1 MIKVFR
7 NSFLIKPLCVLLA
20 LNVILLTSSFTLV
33 PKKVKIPAGTLITL
47 KLLEGVTTKECSEGD
62 PVNFS
67 ILYDV
72 MNEGKKIIPAG
83 TRASG
88 KVVKCEKAKGL
99 GKPGTISIDVSNLV
113 INGSNIPLS
122 TIPIKKEGDDNS
134 LIAYAVGGAL
144 CLLTIIGG
152 VAVFFIKGG
161 EGEIDAGKMIEGR
174 VSSDSE
180 IYLN

>member
-1 MIKVFR
+1 MIKIFR
-7 NSFLIKPLCVLLA
+7 NPFLLKPLSIILA

-47 KLLEGVTTKECSEGD
+47 KLLEGVSTKECSEGD
-62 PVNFS
+62 PVNLS

-72 MNEGKKIIPAG
+72 KSEGKKIIPAG

-88 KVVKCEKAKGL
+88 KIVKCVKAKGI

-113 INGSNIPLS
+113 INGSVVTLS
-122 TIPIKKEGDDNS
+122 TIPVKSEGKDNS
-134 LIAYAVGGAL
+134 MIAYAVGGAL
-144 CLLTIIGG
+144 CLLTVIGA

-174 VSSDSE
+174 VSSDTE
-180 IYLN
+180 IYLD

>member
-1 MIKVFR
+1 MIKIFR
-7 NSFLIKPLCVLLA
+7 NPFLLKPLSIILA
-20 LNVILLTSSFTLV
+20 FNVILLTSSFTLV

-47 KLLEGVTTKECSEGD
+47 KLLEGVSTKECSEGD
-62 PVNFS
+62 PVNLS

-72 MNEGKKIIPAG
+72 KSEGKKIIPAG

-88 KVVKCEKAKGL
+88 KIVKCEKAKGI

-113 INGSNIPLS
+113 INGSVVTLS
-122 TIPIKKEGDDNS
+122 TIPVKSEGKDNS
-134 LIAYAVGGAL
+134 MIAYAVGGAL
-144 CLLTIIGG
+144 CLLTIIGA

-174 VSSDSE
+174 VSSDAE
-180 IYLN
+180 IYLD